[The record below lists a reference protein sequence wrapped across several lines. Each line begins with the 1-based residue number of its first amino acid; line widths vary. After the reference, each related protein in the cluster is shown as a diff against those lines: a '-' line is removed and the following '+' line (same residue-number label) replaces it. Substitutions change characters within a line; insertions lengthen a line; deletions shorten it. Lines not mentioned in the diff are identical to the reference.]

1 MSPYVTIT
9 YMYMYVHVCTCM
21 YMYNIG
27 HVQPVDRL
35 DLYAYGW
42 GDFFLDIIS
51 RRSDS
56 LIPVKNIYEK
66 VIPGLK
72 RNVLSARISKLQVK
86 SEALSEPYISAMKK
100 LGLVVTGASHFVGI
114 VDFIK
119 ICKYFHVQ
127 PPDNLTKFYTIN
139 SEVNPEDV
147 LRSFSSDP
155 TEAQQ
160 GQGLQPS
167 SSAVLPSHIH
177 TGSGSALSGVG
188 DGGDG
193 GVGVMPL
200 LSSVGPGPGG
210 DESTAMNRE
219 LTASP
224 LVTEEGE
231 GFMCKCIVHMCIVL
245 HVYNM

>member
-1 MSPYVTIT
+1 
-9 YMYMYVHVCTCM
+9 M
-21 YMYNIG
+21 YMYNYICVVHVG
-27 HVQPVDRL
+27 HSQPLDRL

-51 RRSDS
+51 RRSNCF
-56 LIPVKNIYEK
+56 IPVKNIYEK

-127 PPDNLTKFYTIN
+127 PPHNLTKFYAIN

-147 LRSFSSDP
+147 LRSFSVEQS
-155 TEAQQ
+155 EI
-160 GQGLQPS
+160 QGLSVQPPHDGRGSTVGVSQGGRGVGSDGVLSVQGEEVRPS
-167 SSAVLPSHIH
+167 SQ
-177 TGSGSALSGVG
+177 GSGMGS
-188 DGGDG
+188 DI
-193 GVGVMPL
+193 
-200 LSSVGPGPGG
+200 
-210 DESTAMNRE
+210 STASHHSTPDKGE
-219 LTASP
+219 TAVSSGC
-224 LVTEEGE
+224 TCTCT
-231 GFMCKCIVHMCIVL
+231 MHI
-245 HVYNM
+245 

>member
-1 MSPYVTIT
+1 MCSLLCIEI
-9 YMYMYVHVCTCM
+9 HVLTKKCM
-21 YMYNIG
+21 YMYNIMYTCTCIHVG
-27 HVQPVDRL
+27 HVQAVDRL

-139 SEVNPEDV
+139 SEINPEDV
-147 LRSFSSDP
+147 LRSFAADP
-155 TEAQQ
+155 TDTQ
-160 GQGLQPS
+160 GQSLQPS
-167 SSAVLPSHIH
+167 NSAVVPSNILP
-177 TGSGSALSGVG
+177 GSGSGSVVSGV
-188 DGGDG
+188 GGDG
-193 GVGVMPL
+193 GGGGGVMPL
-200 LSSVGPGPGG
+200 LSSGG
-210 DESTAMNRE
+210 AEHGDGSRRSGVNRE
-219 LTASP
+219 LTSSP
-224 LVTEEGE
+224 HVAEEGE
-231 GFMCKCIVHMCIVL
+231 DVFSV
-245 HVYNM
+245 

>member
-1 MSPYVTIT
+1 
-9 YMYMYVHVCTCM
+9 MYIVHV
-21 YMYNIG
+21 G
-27 HVQPVDRL
+27 HTQPLDRL

-42 GDFFLDIIS
+42 GDFFLDIIA
-51 RRSDS
+51 RRIDS

-147 LRSFSSDP
+147 LRTFSTEQAENRGQSF
-155 TEAQQ
+155 
-160 GQGLQPS
+160 QPS
-167 SSAVLPSHIH
+167 GGELPSHLQPDRGMQSS
-177 TGSGSALSGVG
+177 GSG
-188 DGGDG
+188 GGG
-193 GVGVMPL
+193 ML
-200 LSSVGPGPGG
+200 LSSGQG
-210 DESTAMNRE
+210 DAMPSGVSVE
-219 LTASP
+219 LSASP
-224 LVTEEGE
+224 HVTEEGK
-231 GFMCKCIVHMCIVL
+231 MLTLVHVHSTCI
-245 HVYNM
+245 